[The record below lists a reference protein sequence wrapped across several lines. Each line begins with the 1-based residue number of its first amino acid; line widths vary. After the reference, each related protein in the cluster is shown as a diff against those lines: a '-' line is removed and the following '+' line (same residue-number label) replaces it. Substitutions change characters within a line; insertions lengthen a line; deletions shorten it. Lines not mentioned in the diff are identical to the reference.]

1 MVYLAKY
8 GTAWTLHGYQLVD
21 RATGQYKVAPTLAAG
36 DFKLEKDG
44 GAAANLTTLPTVV
57 PAGGSSLDISFS
69 DTELQGKHIVLRMV
83 DAAGAE
89 WNDDAIHILTVGE
102 SSAYFPFD
110 LFASTVGLSA
120 ASQGAVTGGVWDEL
134 VANHLLP
141 DTFGAQEAD
150 TNAAVTDIQT
160 KVLELKELIE
170 DLSNSIGGGGGGGG
184 LTPAEALSQVRVAN
198 LALQKL
204 GAQEIVS
211 MDEDTRERRSITRC
225 YTMLRDREL
234 RAHNWNFSIKRAV
247 LAPSSVVP
255 AFEFA
260 KAFPLPSD
268 CLRPLPPARDVDW
281 TIENH
286 NGSKHILTNEGTV
299 IYLRY
304 VSRVT
309 DETQF
314 DPLFAEM
321 LACKIAWHCCEEIT
335 QSNQKKADI
344 EREYDKAKA
353 DAKRINAFEQA
364 SPQEPEPPWVTARYA
379 GDRGQNWLRFGGS

>member
-1 MVYLAKY
+1 MSAYFAPY

-21 RATGQYKVAPTLAAG
+21 RATGQYKVTPTLAAG

-44 GAAANLTTLPTVV
+44 GAAANIATLPVV
-57 PAGGSSLDISFS
+57 APAGGSSLDIAFS
-69 DTELQGKHIVLRMV
+69 AAELQAKHVVLRLV

-89 WNDDAIHILTVGE
+89 WNDDAIHIFTVGDPNAFFE
-102 SSAYFPFD
+102 FD
-110 LFASTVGLSA
+110 LFSGSVALSL
-120 ASQGAVTGGVWDEL
+120 ASQSSVTGGVWDEL
-134 VANHLLP
+134 VANHLMP
-141 DTFGAQEAD
+141 ATFGAHQAD
-150 TNAAVTDIQT
+150 TGAAVTDIQA
-160 KVLELKELIE
+160 KVLELKTLIE
-170 DLSNSIGGGGGGGG
+170 DLTSSLGGGSA
-184 LTPAEALSQVRVAN
+184 TTVEALSQVRVAN

-211 MDEDTRERRSITRC
+211 MDEDTRERRAITRC

-234 RAHNWNFSIKRAV
+234 RAHNWNFSIKRKV
-247 LAPSSVVP
+247 LAPSSVAP
-255 AFEFA
+255 LFEFA
-260 KAFPLPSD
+260 KAFPLPAD
-268 CLRPLPPARDVDW
+268 CLRPLPPSRDVDW
-281 TIENH
+281 TIEYH
-286 NGSKHILTNEGTV
+286 EGSKHILTNEGTV

-314 DPLFAEM
+314 DPLFADM

-353 DAKRINAFEQA
+353 DAKRTNAFEQA
-364 SPQEPEPPWVTARYA
+364 TPQEPEPPWLTARYA
-379 GDRGQNWLRFGGS
+379 GDRGQNWLRFGGV

>member
-1 MVYLAKY
+1 MAAYFAPY

-21 RATGQYKVAPTLAAG
+21 RATGQYKVTPTLASG

-44 GAAANLTTLPTVV
+44 GTAANLTTLPSVV
-57 PAGGSSLDISFS
+57 PSGGSSIDIPISAV
-69 DTELQGKHIVLRMV
+69 ELQAKHVVLRLV

-89 WNDDAIHILTVGE
+89 WNDDAIHIFTVGDPNAFFE
-102 SSAYFPFD
+102 FD
-110 LFASTVGLSA
+110 LFSGSVSLSL
-120 ASQGAVTGGVWDEL
+120 ASQSAITGGVWDEL
-134 VANHLLP
+134 VANHLAP
-141 DTFGAQEAD
+141 ATFGAHQAN
-150 TNAAVTDIQT
+150 TGAAVTDIQT
-160 KVLELKELIE
+160 RVLELKTLIE
-170 DLSNSIGGGGGGGG
+170 ELTDSLGGGVS
-184 LTPAEALSQVRVAN
+184 TAVEALSQVRVAN

-211 MDEDTRERRSITRC
+211 MSEDTRERRAITRC

-234 RAHNWNFSIKRAV
+234 RAHNWNFSIKRSV
-247 LAPSSVVP
+247 LAPSSVAP

-281 TIENH
+281 TIEHH

-314 DPLFAEM
+314 DPLFADM

-344 EREYDKAKA
+344 EREYDKARA

-364 SPQEPEPPWVTARYA
+364 TPQEPEPPWLTARHT

>member
-1 MVYLAKY
+1 MRVYYAPY

-21 RATGQYKVAPTLAAG
+21 RATGQYKVTPTLAAG

-44 GAAANLTTLPTVV
+44 GAAANIATLPVV
-57 PAGGSSLDISFS
+57 APAGGSSLDIAFS
-69 DTELQGKHIVLRMV
+69 AAELQAKHVVLRLV

-89 WNDDAIHILTVGE
+89 WNDDAIHIFTVGDPNAFFE
-102 SSAYFPFD
+102 FD
-110 LFASTVGLSA
+110 LFSGSVALSL
-120 ASQGAVTGGVWDEL
+120 ASQSSVTGGVWDEL
-134 VANHLLP
+134 VANHLMP
-141 DTFGAQEAD
+141 ATFGAHQAD
-150 TNAAVTDIQT
+150 TGAAVTDIQA
-160 KVLELKELIE
+160 KVLELKTLIE
-170 DLSNSIGGGGGGGG
+170 DLTSSLGGGSA
-184 LTPAEALSQVRVAN
+184 TTVEALSQVRVAN

-211 MDEDTRERRSITRC
+211 MDEDTRERRAITRC

-234 RAHNWNFSIKRAV
+234 RAHNWNFSIRRAV
-247 LAPSSVVP
+247 LAPSTVAP
-255 AFEFA
+255 LFEFA
-260 KAFPLPSD
+260 KAFPLPAD
-268 CLRPLPPARDVDW
+268 CLRPLPPSRDVDW
-281 TIENH
+281 TIEYH
-286 NGSKHILTNEGTV
+286 EGSKHILTNEGTV

-314 DPLFAEM
+314 DPLFADM

-364 SPQEPEPPWVTARYA
+364 TPQEPEPPWLTARYA
-379 GDRGQNWLRFGGS
+379 GDRGQNWLRFGGV

>member
-1 MVYLAKY
+1 MVYLAQY

-21 RATGQYKVAPTLAAG
+21 QSTGQYKVTPTLASG

-44 GAAANLTTLPTVV
+44 GTAANLTTLPSVV
-57 PAGGSSLDISFS
+57 PSGGSSIDIPFS
-69 DTELQGKHIVLRMV
+69 ATEMQGKHLVLRLV
-83 DAAGAE
+83 DAAGAQ
-89 WNDDAIHILTVGE
+89 WNDDVIHIFTAGDPN
-102 SSAYFPFD
+102 AYFPFD
-110 LFASTVGLSA
+110 LFSGAVALSG

-134 VANHLLP
+134 VANHLAP
-141 DTFGAQEAD
+141 DTFGAQESD
-150 TNAAVTDIQT
+150 TNTAVTDIQT
-160 KVLELKELIE
+160 RVLELKTLIE
-170 DLSNSIGGGGGGGG
+170 DLSESLGGGGF
-184 LTPAEALSQVRVAN
+184 TPVEALSQVRVAN

-204 GAQEIVS
+204 GAGEIVS
-211 MDEDTRERRSITRC
+211 MSEDTRERRAITRC

-247 LAPSSVVP
+247 LAPSSVAP
-255 AFEFA
+255 LFEFA

-281 TIENH
+281 TIEYH
-286 NGSKHILTNEGTV
+286 EGSKHILTNEGTV

-314 DPLFAEM
+314 DPLFADM

-353 DAKRINAFEQA
+353 DAKRTNAFEQA
-364 SPQEPEPPWVTARYA
+364 TPQEPEPPWLTARYA
-379 GDRGQNWLRFGGS
+379 GDRGQNWLRFGGF

>member
-1 MVYLAKY
+1 MSAYFAPY

-21 RATGQYKVAPTLAAG
+21 RATGQYKVTPTLAAG

-44 GAAANLTTLPTVV
+44 GAAANIATLPVV
-57 PAGGSSLDISFS
+57 APAGGSSLDIAFS
-69 DTELQGKHIVLRMV
+69 AAELQAKHVVLRLV

-89 WNDDAIHILTVGE
+89 WNDDAIHIFTVGDPNAFFE
-102 SSAYFPFD
+102 FD
-110 LFASTVGLSA
+110 LFSGSVALSL
-120 ASQGAVTGGVWDEL
+120 ASQSSVTGGVWDEL
-134 VANHLLP
+134 VANHLMP
-141 DTFGAQEAD
+141 ATFGAHQAD
-150 TNAAVTDIQT
+150 TGAAVTDIQA
-160 KVLELKELIE
+160 KVLELKTLIE
-170 DLSNSIGGGGGGGG
+170 DLTSSLGGGSA
-184 LTPAEALSQVRVAN
+184 TTVEALSQVRVAN

-211 MDEDTRERRSITRC
+211 MDEDTRERRAITRC

-234 RAHNWNFSIKRAV
+234 RAHNWNFSIRRAV
-247 LAPSSVVP
+247 LAPSTVAP
-255 AFEFA
+255 LFEFA
-260 KAFPLPSD
+260 KAFPLPAD
-268 CLRPLPPARDVDW
+268 CLRPLPPSRDVDW
-281 TIENH
+281 TIEYH
-286 NGSKHILTNEGTV
+286 EGSKHILTNEGTV

-314 DPLFAEM
+314 DPLFADM

-364 SPQEPEPPWVTARYA
+364 TPQEPEPPWLTARYA
-379 GDRGQNWLRFGGS
+379 GDRGQNWLRFGGF

>member
-1 MVYLAKY
+1 MNYLAKY
-8 GTAWTLHGYQLVD
+8 GEGWTLHGYQLVD
-21 RATGQYKVAPTLAAG
+21 RSTGQYKVTPTLAAG
-36 DFKLEKDG
+36 DFKVEKDG
-44 GAAANLTTLPTVV
+44 GAAANLATIPAVA
-57 PAGGSSLDISFS
+57 PAGGSSLDITFS
-69 DTELQGKHIVLRMV
+69 ASEMQGKHIVLRLV

-89 WNDDAIHILTVGE
+89 WNDDVIQILTFGDPNAAYE
-102 SSAYFPFD
+102 FDWSSP
-110 LFASTVGLSA
+110 TVALSA

-150 TNAAVTDIQT
+150 TNVAVTDIQT

-314 DPLFAEM
+314 DPLFADM

-353 DAKRINAFEQA
+353 DAKRTNAFEQA
-364 SPQEPEPPWVTARYA
+364 TPQEPEPPWLTARYA
-379 GDRGQNWLRFGGS
+379 GDRGQNWLRFGGV

>member
-1 MVYLAKY
+1 MSAYFAPY

-21 RATGQYKVAPTLAAG
+21 RATGQYKVTPTLAAG

-44 GAAANLTTLPTVV
+44 GAAANIATLPVV
-57 PAGGSSLDISFS
+57 APAGGSSLDIAFS
-69 DTELQGKHIVLRMV
+69 AAELQAKHVVLRLV

-89 WNDDAIHILTVGE
+89 WNDDAIHIFTVGDPNAFFE
-102 SSAYFPFD
+102 FD
-110 LFASTVGLSA
+110 LFSGSVALSL
-120 ASQGAVTGGVWDEL
+120 ASQSSVTGGVWDEL
-134 VANHLLP
+134 VANHLMP
-141 DTFGAQEAD
+141 ATFGAHQAD
-150 TNAAVTDIQT
+150 TGAAVTDIQA
-160 KVLELKELIE
+160 KVLELKTLIE
-170 DLSNSIGGGGGGGG
+170 DLTSSLGGGSA
-184 LTPAEALSQVRVAN
+184 TTVEALSQVRVAN

-211 MDEDTRERRSITRC
+211 MDEDTRERRAITRC

-234 RAHNWNFSIKRAV
+234 RAHNWNFSIKRKV
-247 LAPSSVVP
+247 LAPSSVAP
-255 AFEFA
+255 LFEFA
-260 KAFPLPSD
+260 KAFPLPAD
-268 CLRPLPPARDVDW
+268 CLRPLPPSRDVDW
-281 TIENH
+281 TIEYH
-286 NGSKHILTNEGTV
+286 EGSKHILTNEGTV

-314 DPLFAEM
+314 DPLFADM

-364 SPQEPEPPWVTARYA
+364 TPQEPEPPWLTARYA
-379 GDRGQNWLRFGGS
+379 GDRGQNWLRFGGF

>member
-1 MVYLAKY
+1 MVYLAQY
-8 GTAWTLHGYQLVD
+8 GTAWTLHGRQLVD
-21 RATGQYKVAPTLAAG
+21 RATGQFRVTPTLASG
-36 DFKLEKDG
+36 DFKIEKDG
-44 GAAANLTTLPTVV
+44 GAAANLATLPSVV
-57 PAGGSSLDISFS
+57 PAGGSSIDIPFS
-69 DTELQGKHIVLRMV
+69 AAEMQAKHVIVRAV
-83 DAAGAE
+83 DAAGVE
-89 WNDDAIHILTVGE
+89 WDDQVIHIFTVGDPN
-102 SSAYFPFD
+102 AYFQFN
-110 LFASTVGLSA
+110 LFSGTTALSA

-150 TNAAVTDIQT
+150 TNVAVTDIQT
-160 KVLELKELIE
+160 KVLELKTLIE
-170 DLSNSIGGGGGGGG
+170 DLSDSLSGGGGG

-198 LALQKL
+198 LALQKI

-211 MDEDTRERRSITRC
+211 MDEDTRERRAISRC

-304 VSRVT
+304 VSRVI

-344 EREYDKAKA
+344 EREYDKAKV

-364 SPQEPEPPWVTARYA
+364 SPQEPEPPWLTARYA

>member
-1 MVYLAKY
+1 MSAYFAPY

-21 RATGQYKVAPTLAAG
+21 RATGQYKVTPTLAAG

-44 GAAANLTTLPTVV
+44 GAAANIATLPVV
-57 PAGGSSLDISFS
+57 APAGGSSLDIAFS
-69 DTELQGKHIVLRMV
+69 AAELQAKHVVLRLV

-89 WNDDAIHILTVGE
+89 WNDDAIHIFTVGDPNAFFE
-102 SSAYFPFD
+102 FD
-110 LFASTVGLSA
+110 LFSGSVALSL
-120 ASQGAVTGGVWDEL
+120 ASQSSVTGGVWDEL
-134 VANHLLP
+134 VANHLMP
-141 DTFGAQEAD
+141 ATFGAHQAD
-150 TNAAVTDIQT
+150 TGAAVTDIQA
-160 KVLELKELIE
+160 KVLELKTLIE
-170 DLSNSIGGGGGGGG
+170 DLTSSLGGGSA
-184 LTPAEALSQVRVAN
+184 TTVEALSQVRVAN

-211 MDEDTRERRSITRC
+211 MDEDTRELRAITRC

-234 RAHNWNFSIKRAV
+234 RAHNWNFSIRRAV
-247 LAPSSVVP
+247 LAPSTVAP
-255 AFEFA
+255 LFEFA
-260 KAFPLPSD
+260 KAFPLPAD
-268 CLRPLPPARDVDW
+268 CLRPLPPSRDVDW
-281 TIENH
+281 TIEYH
-286 NGSKHILTNEGTV
+286 EGSKHILTNEGAV

-314 DPLFAEM
+314 DPLFADM

-364 SPQEPEPPWVTARYA
+364 TPQEPEPPWLTARYA
-379 GDRGQNWLRFGGS
+379 GDRGQNWLRFGGF

>member
-1 MVYLAKY
+1 MSAYFAPY

-21 RATGQYKVAPTLAAG
+21 RATGQYKVTPTLAAG

-44 GAAANLTTLPTVV
+44 GAAANIATLPVV
-57 PAGGSSLDISFS
+57 APAGGSSLDIAFS
-69 DTELQGKHIVLRMV
+69 AAELQAKHVVLRLV

-89 WNDDAIHILTVGE
+89 WNDDAIHIFTVGDPNAFFE
-102 SSAYFPFD
+102 FD
-110 LFASTVGLSA
+110 LFSGSVALSL
-120 ASQGAVTGGVWDEL
+120 ASQSSVTGGVWDEL
-134 VANHLLP
+134 VANHLMP
-141 DTFGAQEAD
+141 ATFGAHQAD
-150 TNAAVTDIQT
+150 TGAAVTDIQA
-160 KVLELKELIE
+160 KVLELKTLIE
-170 DLSNSIGGGGGGGG
+170 DLTSSLGGGSA
-184 LTPAEALSQVRVAN
+184 TTVEALSQVRVAN

-211 MDEDTRERRSITRC
+211 MDEDTRERRAITRC

-234 RAHNWNFSIKRAV
+234 RAHNWNFSIKRKV
-247 LAPSSVVP
+247 LAPSSVAP
-255 AFEFA
+255 LFEFA
-260 KAFPLPSD
+260 KAFPLPAD
-268 CLRPLPPARDVDW
+268 CLRPLPPSRDVDW
-281 TIENH
+281 TIEYH
-286 NGSKHILTNEGTV
+286 EGSKHMLTNEGTV

-314 DPLFAEM
+314 DPLFADM

-364 SPQEPEPPWVTARYA
+364 APQEPEPPWLTARYA
-379 GDRGQNWLRFGGS
+379 GDRGQTWLRFGGF

>member
-1 MVYLAKY
+1 MSAYFAPY

-21 RATGQYKVAPTLAAG
+21 RATGQYKVTPTLAAG

-44 GAAANLTTLPTVV
+44 GAAANIATLPVV
-57 PAGGSSLDISFS
+57 APAGGSSLDIAFS
-69 DTELQGKHIVLRMV
+69 AAELQAKHVVLRLV

-89 WNDDAIHILTVGE
+89 WNDDAIHIFTVGDPNAFFE
-102 SSAYFPFD
+102 FD
-110 LFASTVGLSA
+110 LFSGSVALSL
-120 ASQGAVTGGVWDEL
+120 ASQSSVTGGVWDEL
-134 VANHLLP
+134 VANHLMP
-141 DTFGAQEAD
+141 ATFGAHQAD
-150 TNAAVTDIQT
+150 TGAAVTDIQA
-160 KVLELKELIE
+160 KVLELKTLIE
-170 DLSNSIGGGGGGGG
+170 DLTSSLGGGSA
-184 LTPAEALSQVRVAN
+184 TTVEALSQVRVAN

-211 MDEDTRERRSITRC
+211 MDEDTRERRAITRC

-234 RAHNWNFSIKRAV
+234 RAHNWNFSIRRAV
-247 LAPSSVVP
+247 LAPSTVAP
-255 AFEFA
+255 LFEFA
-260 KAFPLPSD
+260 KAFPLPAD
-268 CLRPLPPARDVDW
+268 CLRPLPPSRDVDW
-281 TIENH
+281 TIEYH
-286 NGSKHILTNEGTV
+286 EGSKHILTNEGTV

-314 DPLFAEM
+314 DPLFADM

-364 SPQEPEPPWVTARYA
+364 TPQEPEPPWLTARYA
-379 GDRGQNWLRFGGS
+379 GDRGQNWLRFGGV

>member
-1 MVYLAKY
+1 MAAYFAPY

-21 RATGQYKVAPTLAAG
+21 RATGQYKVTPTLASG

-44 GAAANLTTLPTVV
+44 GTAANLTTLPSVV
-57 PAGGSSLDISFS
+57 PSGGSSIDIPFS
-69 DTELQGKHIVLRMV
+69 AVELQAKHVVLRLV

-89 WNDDAIHILTVGE
+89 WNDDAIHIFTVGDPNAFFE
-102 SSAYFPFD
+102 FD
-110 LFASTVGLSA
+110 LFSGSVSLSL
-120 ASQGAVTGGVWDEL
+120 ASQSAITGGVWDEL
-134 VANHLLP
+134 VANHLAP
-141 DTFGAQEAD
+141 ATFGAHQAN
-150 TNAAVTDIQT
+150 TGAAVTDIQT
-160 KVLELKELIE
+160 RVLELKTLIE
-170 DLSNSIGGGGGGGG
+170 ELSDSIGGGSGSP
-184 LTPAEALSQVRVAN
+184 TPAESLSQVRVAN

-204 GAQEIVS
+204 GAAEIVS
-211 MDEDTRERRSITRC
+211 MDEDTRERRAISRC

-247 LAPSSVVP
+247 LAPSSVAP
-255 AFEFA
+255 LFEFA
-260 KAFPLPSD
+260 KAFPLPAD

-281 TIENH
+281 TIEYH
-286 NGSKHILTNEGTV
+286 EGSKHILTNEGTV

-314 DPLFAEM
+314 DPLFADM

-364 SPQEPEPPWVTARYA
+364 TPQESEPPWLTARYA